1 MARKTANRVAKL
13 YQRGVSLKEAHR
25 PVLALIDPTNEN
37 VGIRFLMQWAINSG
51 VMSAFLNLDGTVPN
65 PPHSAKHLEA
75 LRLASLKAALE
86 RTQAAAPEVRPTSI
100 VPAPA
105 PVERP
110 LADIFAGWEDDTPA
124 QVATPAQPTTQ
135 AAVAGYKPATDAD
148 MRAMMQDIEQS
159 LK

>member
-25 PVLALIDPTNEN
+25 PALALIDPTNEN

-51 VMSAFLNLDGTVPN
+51 ALAPFLNPDGTAPN
-65 PPHSAKHLEA
+65 PPHSAKHLEQ
-75 LRLASLKAALE
+75 LRLAALKASLDHN
-86 RTQAAAPEVRPTSI
+86 QAPAPAARLTSI
-100 VPAPA
+100 VPATA

-110 LADIFAGWEDDTPA
+110 LADIFAGWEDDTSTQA
-124 QVATPAQPTTQ
+124 ATPAQPTTQ
-135 AAVAGYKPATDAD
+135 AHTAGYKPATDAD
-148 MRAMMQDIEQS
+148 MRALMMDIEQS